1 LVTEGK
7 GALTPS
13 IADKTVKLNEF
24 TKLTQNKTIFQRNT
38 KKKQQNFT
46 NLKLQV

>member
-13 IADKTVKLNEF
+13 IADKTVKLNKF
-24 TKLTQNKTIFQRNT
+24 TKLTQNKTIFQRNKNKT
-38 KKKQQNFT
+38 SQT
-46 NLKLQV
+46 